1 MKATS
6 VIKKVEVTN
15 QNNSKPPQFNGKA
28 GDRYLMWSMQFKADM
43 VMKNLWEAFLPTF
56 ERKLPG
62 SKDGPFNLDTEDG
75 KDHQKAVLKN
85 QKAMMQ
91 FALLFTNVSLLNKIN
106 CEQQKDRANWPTG
119 KAHSLMTVILKEYE
133 PEDTMAKMEMEM
145 A

>member
-1 MKATS
+1 MTKATL

-28 GDRYLMWSMQFKADM
+28 GNTYLMWSMKLKADM

-85 QKAMMQ
+85 QKAMM
-91 FALLFTNVSLLNKIN
+91 
-106 CEQQKDRANWPTG
+106 
-119 KAHSLMTVILKEYE
+119 
-133 PEDTMAKMEMEM
+133 
-145 A
+145 